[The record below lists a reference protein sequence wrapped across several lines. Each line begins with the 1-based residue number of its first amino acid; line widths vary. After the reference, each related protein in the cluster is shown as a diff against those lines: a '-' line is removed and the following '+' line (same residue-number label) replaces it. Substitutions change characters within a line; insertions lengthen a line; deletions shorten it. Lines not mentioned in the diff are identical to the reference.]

1 MKKLSLNK
9 TYLNLKSFYYIPST
23 PLNLSPLFITSLS
36 TKPKQQHLSPT
47 KANDLSTTPPKIQTP
62 TNTSFKHSASSIRIK
77 RKLLTHYTPSPI
89 SPTNN
94 NNNNSN
100 TTAFK
105 YRNKFTKSKHKTI
118 AISTN
123 PANTISSNYKRFLFP
138 LSLSTSTLKRK
149 SKRNITPDTTNATST
164 YIDNNNNNTILKQT
178 NKSTSPNHSRNTNH
192 HTKTKYLKTS
202 YSYILSK
209 ENEVNIQKHFR
220 RKFYDETHHTF
231 YNALRTQKNQYK
243 LNECNCLDDVYIQKQ
258 KNKPQ
263 VVMSYMVYKPNG
275 MLNVVNKEKGDLIK
289 YSDTF
294 IKLKDVEFYKKSNQ
308 IVNQYQTYR
317 VNAKVK
323 DNEVKSIAVPKRS
336 MKVYRMNTIQNKYE
350 VIKRDYI
357 KLQHRFKEYLNK
369 SGKDC
374 KYN

>member
-1 MKKLSLNK
+1 MKQLSLNK

-36 TKPKQQHLSPT
+36 TKSKPQLSTNRAEPP
-47 KANDLSTTPPKIQTP
+47 TTPPKIQTP
-62 TNTSFKHSASSIRIK
+62 TNQSFKHSAASTKIK
-77 RKLLTHYTPSPI
+77 RNLLTHYTPSPI
-89 SPTNN
+89 SPNN
-94 NNNNSN
+94 TNNSN
-100 TTAFK
+100 ATAFK

-118 AISTN
+118 TISTN
-123 PANTISSNYKRFLFP
+123 ATNTISSNYKRFLFP

-149 SKRNITPDTTNATST
+149 SKHNITPDTTNATST
-164 YIDNNNNNTILKQT
+164 YIDNNNNNTVLKQT
-178 NKSTSPNHSRNTNH
+178 NKSTSSNHSRNTVTNINNN
-192 HTKTKYLKTS
+192 KTKYLKTS

-209 ENEVNIQKHFR
+209 ENEANIQKHFR

-231 YNALRTQKNQYK
+231 YNALRTQKNQLK
-243 LNECNCLDDVYIQKQ
+243 LNECNCLDDIYIQKQ

-263 VVMSYMVYKPNG
+263 VVLSYMVYKPNG
-275 MLNVVNKEKGDLIK
+275 MLNIVNKEKGDLIK
-289 YSDTF
+289 YSDSF
-294 IKLKDVEFYKKSNQ
+294 MKLKDVEFYKKSNQ

-323 DNEVKSIAVPKRS
+323 DNDVKSIAVPKRN
-336 MKVYRMNTIQNKYE
+336 MRLHRTNTIQNKFE

-369 SGKDC
+369 SAKGC